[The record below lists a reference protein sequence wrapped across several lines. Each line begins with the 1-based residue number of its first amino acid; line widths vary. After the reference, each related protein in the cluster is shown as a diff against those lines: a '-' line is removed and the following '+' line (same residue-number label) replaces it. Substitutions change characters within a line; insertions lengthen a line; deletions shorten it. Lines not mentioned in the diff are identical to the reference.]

1 MKTTAT
7 HSYSAVPS
15 MFTVAPMGRTKEA
28 IFFETPDFSVTDLI
42 VRGRV
47 TIDEQVEKAVMRGGG
62 MPR

>member
-1 MKTTAT
+1 
-7 HSYSAVPS
+7 
-15 MFTVAPMGRTKEA
+15 MGSTKEA

-42 VRGRV
+42 VKGRA